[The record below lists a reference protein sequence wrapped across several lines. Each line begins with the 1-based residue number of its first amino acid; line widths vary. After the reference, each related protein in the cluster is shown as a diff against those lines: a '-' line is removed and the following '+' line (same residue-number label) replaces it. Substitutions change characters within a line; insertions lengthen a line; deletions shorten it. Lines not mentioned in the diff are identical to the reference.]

1 MSLVVRMTQVVQSVG
16 LAQMDQVAQMSAAW
30 MSYMMLH
37 DIVGLG
43 VLEELHVLDG
53 SNVWGD

>member
-1 MSLVVRMTQVVQSVG
+1 
-16 LAQMDQVAQMSAAW
+16 MDQVAQMSAAW